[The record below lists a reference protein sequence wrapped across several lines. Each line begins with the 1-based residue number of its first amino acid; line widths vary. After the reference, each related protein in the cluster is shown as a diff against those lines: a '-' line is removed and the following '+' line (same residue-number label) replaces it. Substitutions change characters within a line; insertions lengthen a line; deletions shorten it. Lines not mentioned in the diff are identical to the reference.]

1 MNWRQGYV
9 ATYRLYSVNQ
19 STWGDGDEIDGL
31 VSASVTKDGD
41 SELVEDASISVD
53 VDNGETI
60 KGYVRLVLEAKNNSG
75 MARADIGTFL
85 VTAPKRSINN
95 HLVTLDLECYSVLK
109 PAADKLLPP
118 GWYFP
123 KGGDPIVG
131 AYELLSDSLKC
142 PVEYSESGLSTDKIK
157 VAESNETALSM
168 AQYLLE
174 DTGYFIKID
183 GKGRVSIA
191 KKPFTYNIVFDTV
204 DNDVLMPDITDET
217 DIFEVPN
224 ILRVTDSSGNYE
236 TIYNNDD
243 NSSTSISALGW
254 EKWSAEQ
261 LELDYGESL
270 VGKGAERMEE
280 LSKSTRKISY
290 TREFNP
296 DVKLNDIGLYLL
308 PQQGIVGAFRVIS
321 QSIELGAGVTV
332 NEISEFETENWRA

>member
-1 MNWRQGYV
+1 MDWNQGYT
-9 ATYRLYSVNQ
+9 ATFRLYSVNQ
-19 STWGDGDEIDGL
+19 STWGDGDEIENL
-31 VSASVTKDGD
+31 VSASVTKDNE
-41 SELVEDASISVD
+41 SSLIEDASISID
-53 VDNGETI
+53 GEPI
-60 KGYVRLVLEAKNNSG
+60 KGYVRLVLEAKNTSG
-75 MARADIGTFL
+75 MAKVNLGTFL
-85 VTAPKRSINN
+85 VTSPKRSINGV
-95 HLVTLDLECYSVLK
+95 LTTIDLECYSVLK
-109 PAADKLLPP
+109 PADDKLLPP

-123 KGGDPIVG
+123 EGGDPIAG
-131 AYELLSDSLKC
+131 ASELLSNCLKC
-142 PVEYSESGLSTDKIK
+142 PVEPAESDIRTDQVKI
-157 VAESNETALSM
+157 AESNETALSM
-168 AQYLLE
+168 AKYLLE
-174 DTGYFIKID
+174 DTNWFIYID
-183 GKGRVSIA
+183 GRGCVSIK
-191 KKPFTYNIVFDTV
+191 KKPDNIVKMFDTYE
-204 DNDVLMPDITDET
+204 NDVLMPNITDET

-254 EKWSAEQ
+254 EKWAAEQ

-270 VGKGAERMEE
+270 VGKGAERMEK